1 MTVQL
6 KDSAKRNKTPGNREV
21 LESAVVRFAGDSGDG
36 MQLTG
41 AQFTVSSA
49 VAGNDLVTFPD
60 FPADIRAPV
69 GTPYGVSTFQINF
82 GTREIRTAGDTLDV
96 LVVMNPAALIT
107 NLADLRED
115 GLLIVDEASFQERN
129 LNKAGYETNP
139 LEDGSLDKYR
149 VMKLEISKFAQNAAK
164 AVENVEITN
173 KESLRTK
180 NMWALGLVLWLFD
193 RDTAITKERLEQKF
207 AKLPDIAKI
216 NIAALEAGH
225 AFGETMELAPGG
237 RAYHV
242 PPAELPPG
250 EYRNVTGTQGICWGL
265 ATGAHLSGLELIYCS
280 YPITPASNMLHTLAA
295 MAEAHGV
302 RTFQAEDEIAAAT
315 AAIGASYAGAI
326 GVTGSSGPG
335 IALKTEAIGL
345 AVAAELPMI
354 IVNAQRGGPSTGL
367 PTKTE
372 QSDLY
377 QSVYGRNADSPLV
390 VLAARSPGD
399 CFHMAVE
406 AVRLATKFM
415 TPVIL
420 LSDGYLANSSEPW
433 SIPDVS
439 AMPAFDVSTDRV
451 PKDFQPF
458 MRDPQTLARPWVVP
472 GTPGGIH
479 RIGGLERAQG
489 SGNVSYDPDNHQAM
503 TDLRAA
509 KIRGIASDIP
519 EQAIAQGEPEGDI
532 AVVGWGST
540 YGPIS
545 RAVEHLRNEGLKV
558 SHIHVDHIWPLPANL
573 KDVLSKFPKILV
585 PEMNNG
591 QFVNVLRAEYLL
603 PAESLPKVS
612 GKPFKVSEIEDAVHA
627 RLGGAK

>member
-6 KDSAKRNKTPGNREV
+6 KDSGKHSKTPADREV

-41 AQFTVSSA
+41 AQFTLSAA

-60 FPADIRAPV
+60 FPAEIRAPI
-69 GTPYGVSTFQINF
+69 GTTFGVSTFQINF
-82 GTREIRTAGDTLDV
+82 GTRRIRTAGDALDV
-96 LVVMNPAALIT
+96 LVAMNPAGLIT
-107 NLADLRED
+107 NLEDLREN
-115 GLLIVDEASFQERN
+115 GLLIIDENTFAERN
-129 LNKAGYETNP
+129 LKKAGYETNP
-139 LEDGSLDKYR
+139 LEDDSLSKYR
-149 VMKLEISKFAQNAAK
+149 VMTLEISKYAQNAAK

-193 RDTAITKERLEQKF
+193 RDTGSTRNWLDGKF

-216 NIAALEAGH
+216 NVAALEAGH
-225 AFGETMELAPGG
+225 AFGETMELAPGAA
-237 RAYHV
+237 AYHV
-242 PPAELPPG
+242 PPAEMPPG
-250 EYRNVTGTQGICWGL
+250 EYRNVTGSDAICWGL
-265 ATGAHLSGLELIYCS
+265 ATGAHLSGLELVYCS
-280 YPITPASNMLHTLAA
+280 YPITPASNMLHILAG
-295 MAEAHGV
+295 MAETHGV
-302 RTFQAEDEIAAAT
+302 KTFQAEDEIAAAT
-315 AAIGASYAGAI
+315 AAIGASYAGGV

-335 IALKTEAIGL
+335 VALKTEAIGL
-345 AVAAELPMI
+345 AIAAELPMI

-377 QSVYGRNADSPLV
+377 QSVYGRNGDSPLV

-399 CFHMAVE
+399 CYLMAVE
-406 AVRLATKFM
+406 AVRLATKYM

-439 AMPAFDVSTDRV
+439 SMQAFDVSTGDV
-451 PKDFQPF
+451 PEDYQPF

-479 RIGGLERAQG
+479 RIGGLERALG
-489 SGNVSYDPDNHQAM
+489 SGNVSYDPDNHQQM

-509 KIRGIASDIP
+509 KIRGIAHDIP
-519 EQAIAQGEPEGDI
+519 EQTVERGDAQGDI

-540 YGPIS
+540 YGPIN
-545 RAVEHLRNEGLKV
+545 RAVENLRDDGVKV
-558 SHIHVDHIWPLPANL
+558 SHVHVNYIWPLPANL
-573 KDVLSKFPKILV
+573 KDVLEKFDKILV

-591 QFVNVLRAEYLL
+591 QMVNLLRSEYLL
-603 PAESLPKVS
+603 AAESLPKVS
-612 GKPFKVSEIEDAVHA
+612 GKPFKVSEIEDAVRA
-627 RLGGAK
+627 RLGEDT